1 MNEKFSVDDFIG
13 PLDNLEHIL
22 EMLEEFYLD
31 ERFEDMDDAFELIEN
46 YKESVS
52 ILKRS
57 AGMTLTDN
65 EWLDGHEVKEEQVY
79 YALVKGH
86 ELVTDEGDIACK
98 YWNLRVPTGDVLPSN
113 RYSRRGEFLVKMSKS
128 EWNKLGINDSNADF
142 VKVSE

>member
-13 PLDNLEHIL
+13 PLENLERVL

-31 ERFEDMDDAFELIEN
+31 GRFEDMDDAFELIEN

-52 ILKRS
+52 ILK
-57 AGMTLTDN
+57 G
-65 EWLDGHEVKEEQVY
+65 VKEEPVY

-113 RYSRRGEFLVKMSKS
+113 RYSRRGEYFR
-128 EWNKLGINDSNADF
+128 
-142 VKVSE
+142 